1 MDWRAER
8 RDDELQFETA
18 RHTTRAARACRYYYL
33 SYVMLCGG
41 DAWLAES
48 CDFNKLLWSR
58 QIESDNEDA
67 RARAPF
73 LLYGFKS
80 VLQPRG
86 AYQRGHVS
94 CATSKSYST

>member
-18 RHTTRAARACRYYYL
+18 RHTIRAARACRYYYL

-67 RARAPF
+67 RARALF
-73 LLYGFKS
+73 TVRFQVS
-80 VLQPRG
+80 VAAARCISAWTCQL
-86 AYQRGHVS
+86 
-94 CATSKSYST
+94 CNK